1 MENSPAPLMDLV
13 ERLLAPVP
21 GDDPTGPSAR
31 YDPVM
36 AQIRVAREADD
47 PSLPLGE
54 WERPLKKADWPL
66 VVKLCTHILAERSKD
81 LQVAAWLTEAWIHL
95 HQLDGLRAGT
105 WLIGGLLETYWEGV
119 HPRQDEEGD
128 YEARTAPLAWMN
140 ETLPLAL
147 RLHVALLPWPDRKP
161 AFISLEDWTQA
172 PLVAPPAND
181 DEADD
186 EAGMAS
192 MPSMPSREEL
202 NLVGANT
209 GAPMLLQLREQLALA
224 MTEWKA
230 LSSLVDNHLG
240 KEAPSMSR
248 VLDTLGLIDRA
259 SNSLLSKHVRHTA
272 SQAQAQLKNAKLT
285 ADNDMPSEHA
295 PEFGTFDLQA
305 HEDLVDS
312 DLRQASGPIRS
323 RADAYRQLEGIANFL
338 QSIEP
343 HSPTPYLIRRAVSW
357 GRMPLPEL
365 MQEVLREEGDLNRL
379 FTVLGLKPE
388 Q

>member
-13 ERLLAPVP
+13 DRLLAPVP

-66 VVKLCTHILAERSKD
+66 VVKLCTQILIERSKD

-105 WLIGGLLETYWEGV
+105 RLISGLLDTYWEGV
-119 HPRQDEEGD
+119 HPQQDEEGD
-128 YEARTAPLAWMN
+128 YEARIAPLAWMN
-140 ETLPLAL
+140 ETLPLTL

-161 AFISLEDWTQA
+161 AFISLEDWIKA
-172 PLVAPPAND
+172 PLVAPPAKD

-192 MPSMPSREEL
+192 TPSREEL
-202 NLVGANT
+202 ILVGAT
-209 GAPMLLQLREQLALA
+209 TAAQMLLELREQLALA

-230 LSSLVDNHLG
+230 LDSLVDKHLG

-259 SNSLLSKHVRHTA
+259 SNSLLSKRVEHSA
-272 SQAQAQLKNAKLT
+272 SPAQVQPEKAIHT
-285 ADNDMPSEHA
+285 ADNDISREQA
-295 PEFGTFDLQA
+295 PESGPIGLKT

-312 DLRQASGPIRS
+312 DLRLATGPIRS

-343 HSPTPYLIRRAVSW
+343 HSPTPYLVRRAVSW

-379 FTVLGLKPE
+379 FTVLGLK
-388 Q
+388 QDIG

>member
-1 MENSPAPLMDLV
+1 MDLV
-13 ERLLAPVP
+13 DRLLAPVP

-66 VVKLCTHILAERSKD
+66 VVKLCTQILSERSKD

-105 WLIGGLLETYWEGV
+105 LLINGLLETYWKGV
-119 HPRQDEEGD
+119 HPQQDEEGD
-128 YEARTAPLAWMN
+128 YEARIAPLAWMN
-140 ETLPLAL
+140 ETLPLTL
-147 RLHVALLPWPDRKP
+147 RLQVALLPWPDRKP
-161 AFISLEDWTQA
+161 AFISLEDWTKA
-172 PLVAPPAND
+172 PLVAPPHKD
-181 DEADD
+181 VDADD
-186 EAGMAS
+186 DPGTAYT
-192 MPSMPSREEL
+192 PSREEL
-202 NLVGANT
+202 ILVGAT
-209 GAPMLLQLREQLALA
+209 TAAPLLLQLREDLA
-224 MTEWKA
+224 MTMADWKA
-230 LSSLVDNHLG
+230 LDQLVDNRLG

-248 VLDTLGLIDRA
+248 VMDTLGLIDRA
-259 SNSLLSKHVRHTA
+259 SNSLLSKRLEQPT
-272 SQAQAQLKNAKLT
+272 SEPQIQPGNAINNEETMTPSVQVPEPGPIGLT
-285 ADNDMPSEHA
+285 PKDDFA
-295 PEFGTFDLQA
+295 
-305 HEDLVDS
+305 DS
-312 DLRQASGPIRS
+312 DLRLATGPIRS

-343 HSPTPYLIRRAVSW
+343 HSPTPYLVRRAVSW

-388 Q
+388 R

>member
-1 MENSPAPLMDLV
+1 MENLPAPLMDLV
-13 ERLLAPVP
+13 DRLLAPVP

-66 VVKLCTHILAERSKD
+66 VVKLCTQILSERSKD

-105 WLIGGLLETYWEGV
+105 LLINGLLETYWKGV
-119 HPRQDEEGD
+119 HPQQDEEGD
-128 YEARTAPLAWMN
+128 YEARIAPLAWMN
-140 ETLPLAL
+140 ETLPLTL
-147 RLHVALLPWPDRKP
+147 RLQVALLPWPDRKP
-161 AFISLEDWTQA
+161 AFISLEDWTKA
-172 PLVAPPAND
+172 PLVAPPHKD
-181 DEADD
+181 VDADD
-186 EAGMAS
+186 DPGTAYT
-192 MPSMPSREEL
+192 PSREEL
-202 NLVGANT
+202 ILVGAT
-209 GAPMLLQLREQLALA
+209 TAAPLLLQLREDLA
-224 MTEWKA
+224 MTMADWKA
-230 LSSLVDNHLG
+230 LDQLVDNRLG

-248 VLDTLGLIDRA
+248 VMDTLGLIDRA
-259 SNSLLSKHVRHTA
+259 SNSLLSKRLEQPT
-272 SQAQAQLKNAKLT
+272 SEPQIQPGNAINNEETMTPSVQVPEPGPIGLT
-285 ADNDMPSEHA
+285 PKDDFA
-295 PEFGTFDLQA
+295 
-305 HEDLVDS
+305 DS
-312 DLRQASGPIRS
+312 DLRLATGPIRS

-343 HSPTPYLIRRAVSW
+343 HSPTPYLVRRAVSW

-388 Q
+388 R